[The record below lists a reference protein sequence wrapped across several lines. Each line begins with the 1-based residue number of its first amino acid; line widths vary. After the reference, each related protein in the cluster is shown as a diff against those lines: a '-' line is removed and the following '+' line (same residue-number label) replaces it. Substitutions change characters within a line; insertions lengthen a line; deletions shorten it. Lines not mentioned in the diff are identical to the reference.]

1 MEWLTQLFT
10 LQYSHRPKE
19 SVESEDSVGRWKKS
33 RFLSWCLSLFSFCLI
48 EGWLRSPLLTASVFM
63 AGLCGFWKRTSS
75 AHTFSQRF
83 VTLIHGWSYLG
94 FSTSDMHTHKNTHTV
109 WRSDRHRCPV
119 FDLGAMLPRKVCL
132 TASLSP
138 LVSRLDHL
146 ATHIQLRAQGTCRCC
161 HYSHKQGYSHTR
173 SSVRQ

>member
-1 MEWLTQLFT
+1 MVNTAVYTAVFSQTKGKCWKWRQCW
-10 LQYSHRPKE
+10 QMKE
-19 SVESEDSVGRWKKS
+19 KQIFELVLIPFLLLSDRRLAEVTSLDCICLHGCSV
-33 RFLSWCLSLFSFCLI
+33 
-48 EGWLRSPLLTASVFM
+48 
-63 AGLCGFWKRTSS
+63 GFWKRTSS

-83 VTLIHGWSYLG
+83 VTLVHGWSYLG

-146 ATHIQLRAQGTCRCC
+146 ATHIQLRAQDTCRCC